1 MLSTSKLSKLS
12 LLSARS
18 KISIQ
23 AHPRRR
29 KHALKIV
36 AHDGENVFFFSQIPN
51 LFAPLFVR
59 AVLAGG
65 TGEDEY
71 MLCDEADFSYATKLA
86 VWRIAAKDHFEYPCF
101 PTSTLLKEAVDHGFP
116 SVDTDHAQVLAL
128 GKEMA
133 DSVAERTA
141 ERAAKRRKISIIVIS
156 LDALEFST
164 TVERY
169 RAELREWRNNSE
181 LFTSASGKAFETPLF
196 RVTFSVTQSA
206 ANTYGSPSMMVWS
219 PCNANSLTL
228 FVAHHIPRL
237 GGSDIGT
244 SHVGNHT
251 CPAVD
256 RSCIPCHGT
265 YKY

>member
-1 MLSTSKLSKLS
+1 MTQWSRGEWS
-12 LLSARS
+12 LGV
-18 KISIQ
+18 
-23 AHPRRR
+23 PRATALASRATEGGGT

-71 MLCDEADFSYATKLA
+71 MLCDKADFSYATKLA

-116 SVDTDHAQVLAL
+116 SVDTDRAQVLAL

-141 ERAAKRRKISIIVIS
+141 ERAAKRRKITRMLS
-156 LDALEFST
+156 
-164 TVERY
+164 
-169 RAELREWRNNSE
+169 
-181 LFTSASGKAFETPLF
+181 
-196 RVTFSVTQSA
+196 
-206 ANTYGSPSMMVWS
+206 
-219 PCNANSLTL
+219 
-228 FVAHHIPRL
+228 
-237 GGSDIGT
+237 
-244 SHVGNHT
+244 
-251 CPAVD
+251 
-256 RSCIPCHGT
+256 
-265 YKY
+265 